1 MKLTQ
6 ERIAK
11 SMPVIFTV
19 LMIAVCRL
27 LPHPWNFVPV
37 SAAAIF
43 GGIYLSRKWAFLLP
57 IASMLIADIFLGFS
71 VTDMPFVYGS
81 ILLSVVIGIWIGAH
95 RSDKPVFAMS
105 ALTGTLG
112 SSVLF
117 YLITNF
123 GSWLTLDMYTKDLN
137 GLIQSYVMALPFFKN
152 SVAGDLFF
160 VSIFVIGYELAV
172 WLVNGIVKKPVA
184 VVAK

>member
-6 ERIAK
+6 ERIANTI
-11 SMPVIFTV
+11 PTIFAV
-19 LMIAVCRL
+19 LMIALCRL

-43 GGIYLSRKWAFLLP
+43 GGIYLDKKWAFVLP
-57 IASMLIADIFLGFS
+57 IASMVIADIFLGFS
-71 VTDMPFVYGS
+71 LSDIPFVYGS
-81 ILLSVVIGIWIGAH
+81 ILLAVLIGVGIGT
-95 RSDKPVFAMS
+95 RRKNKPAFAMS
-105 ALTGTLG
+105 VVSGTLG

-117 YLITNF
+117 YLVTNF
-123 GSWLTLDMYTKDLN
+123 GSWLTLGMYTKDLS

-152 SVAGDLFF
+152 SLVGDMFF
-160 VSIFVIGYELAV
+160 VSVFVLGYELIS
-172 WLVNGIVKKPVA
+172 WLVSRTVKKSVP